1 MLSMHEN
8 VNVVC
13 NDENVVCK
21 EKGSSSTN
29 ESSKRKRCDD
39 ATSAKL
45 WHNRLGHISK
55 GRIER
60 LIKDNILTLLDFS
73 NSDYC
78 IDCIKGKYAKQV
90 KKGEAKRSAGVLEII
105 HMDICDPFPVKSVDG
120 FDSFITFTDDFSR
133 YVYIYPIKERSEV
146 LDKFKLFKAEV
157 ENQHNIKIKI
167 VRSDHGGEY
176 YGRHTPYGQV
186 PRPFVR
192 FLQENGIVVHYSMSG
207 DPQ

>member
-13 NDENVVCK
+13 NDEDVVCK

-29 ESSKRKRCDD
+29 VSSKRKRCDD
-39 ATSAKL
+39 ATSVKL
-45 WHNRLGHISK
+45 WHYRLGHISK

-60 LIKDNILTLLDFS
+60 LIKDNILTPLDFS

-105 HMDICDPFPVKSVDG
+105 HTDICGPFPVKFVDG

-133 YVYIYPIKERSEV
+133 YDYIYPIKKRSEA
-146 LDKFKLFKAEV
+146 LDKFKVFKAEV
-157 ENQHNIKIKI
+157 QNQHNIKIKI
-167 VRSDHGGEY
+167 VDRTVGESTMVVIP
-176 YGRHTPYGQV
+176 HMAK
-186 PRPFVR
+186 
-192 FLQENGIVVHYSMSG
+192 FLDLLRGSYRKMT
-207 DPQ
+207 